1 MRNNPGDSFRRTAH
15 SKSWNLLIGWPAIF
29 LALAVCAIAAPL
41 RPSRAFAR
49 QSSAQ
54 TSNQTQSRES
64 TAAATPTRS
73 PSAAAADFEYE
84 VASFKSNKSGNGD
97 SGWSNG
103 GDSLTGTNVPLQSL
117 IDAAYG
123 IRDSQLFGA
132 PEWLSAERYDIN
144 AKMSGETAAAL
155 RGLSPDERNLALQ
168 GMMQRLFAERLKLT
182 ARHDSR
188 ELPVYLLLVTKKG
201 SKLTEAKPEERS
213 TTNTSAGSAGMT
225 IKAQAMTMDGLAMR
239 LSGRAGRIVLNKTD
253 LSGKFDF
260 TLSWADER
268 PIQPASSDA
277 AVPAA
282 PDPTGPSI
290 FTALQE
296 QLGLKLESS
305 KAPVPVIV
313 IEHVERPSDN

>member
-1 MRNNPGDSFRRTAH
+1 MRNNPGDSFRRTAYL
-15 SKSWNLLIGWPAIF
+15 KSRTILIGWPAVL
-29 LALAVCAIAAPL
+29 LALVVCAIATPL
-41 RPSRAFAR
+41 HPSVTFVW
-49 QSSAQ
+49 QSGAQ
-54 TSNQTQSRES
+54 TSTQTQSRES
-64 TAAATPTRS
+64 TGAATPAHP

-84 VASFKSNKSGNGD
+84 VASFKSNKSGTGD

-103 GDSLTGTNVPLQSL
+103 GDSLTATNVPLQSL

-144 AKMSGETAAAL
+144 AKMGGETATAL
-155 RGLSPDERNLALQ
+155 RSLSPDERNLALQ

-182 ARHDSR
+182 ARHDSK
-188 ELPVYLLLVTKKG
+188 ELPVYFLLIGIKG

-213 TTNTSAGSAGMT
+213 TTNTSGGSGGIT

-253 LSGKFDF
+253 LAGKFDF
-260 TLSWADER
+260 TLNWMEER
-268 PIQPASSDA
+268 PVQPASSDA
-277 AVPAA
+277 AVPVTT
-282 PDPTGPSI
+282 DPTGPSI

-296 QLGLKLESS
+296 QLGLKLESG

>member
-15 SKSWNLLIGWPAIF
+15 VKSRNFLIAWPGVL
-29 LALAVCAIAAPL
+29 LALAVRAIATPL
-41 RPSRAFAR
+41 HPSMTLAA
-49 QSSAQ
+49 QSGAQ
-54 TSNQTQSRES
+54 TSTQTQSRES
-64 TAAATPTRS
+64 AGAATPAQP
-73 PSAAAADFEYE
+73 PSAGWANFEYE

-103 GDSLTGTNVPLQSL
+103 GDSLTATNVPLQSL

-144 AKMSGETAAAL
+144 ARMSGETATAL
-155 RGLSPDERNLALQ
+155 RSLSPDERNLALQ

-182 ARHDSR
+182 ARHDAR
-188 ELPVYLLLVTKKG
+188 ELPVYLLVVTKKG

-213 TTNTSAGSAGMT
+213 TTNTSGGSGGMT
-225 IKAQAMTMDGLAMR
+225 IKAQAMTMDGLALR
-239 LSGRAGRIVLNKTD
+239 LSVRAGRIVLNKTD
-253 LSGKFDF
+253 LIGKFDF
-260 TLSWADER
+260 TLTWAEER
-268 PIQPASSDA
+268 PVQPASSDA
-277 AVPAA
+277 AVPVAA
-282 PDPTGPSI
+282 DPSGPSI

-296 QLGLKLESS
+296 QLGLKLESG